1 MEICKKSTQ
10 RLLNCILAVQTQY
23 HLILLS
29 TVLGLNMEKSSIFEG
44 NEMET
49 TKRYQLSPSKPL
61 CQKKPGPKQQLGLD
75 DEVMLVL
82 MRIRLDSPIK
92 DLAFRF
98 EISAGYASKVF
109 TTITIFL
116 ARELKSLIYEQTMSY
131 KHPHFSGDFNKV

>member
-1 MEICKKSTQ
+1 
-10 RLLNCILAVQTQY
+10 
-23 HLILLS
+23 
-29 TVLGLNMEKSSIFEG
+29 MEKSSIFEG

-49 TKRYQLSPSKPL
+49 TKRYQFSPSKPL

-116 ARELKSLIYEQTMSY
+116 ARELKSLIYEQTMSC